1 MSADSPLGSLAP
13 EGVFYPQGY
22 PPAPMH
28 GGAVAYKSEQPCYRG
43 WLGGVGMFI
52 LWFIILTVITWL
64 FIFSLKP
71 SWVVNPTTGEVD
83 TSKVLFAS
91 LIIAL
96 VIVIIIWLIRALI
109 RGWGGGWGMGGGSGG
124 GYKSWSQW

>member
-1 MSADSPLGSLAP
+1 MSTDSPLGSLAP
-13 EGVFYPQGY
+13 EGAFYPPGY
-22 PPAPMH
+22 SPAPVH
-28 GGAVAYKSEQPCYRG
+28 GSAVVYKSEQPCYRG
-43 WLGGVGMFI
+43 WISGVGMFI

-71 SWVVNPTTGEVD
+71 SWVVNSVTGEVD

-109 RGWGGGWGMGGGSGG
+109 RGWGGWGSGG
-124 GYKSWSQW
+124 NGGYKAWAQW